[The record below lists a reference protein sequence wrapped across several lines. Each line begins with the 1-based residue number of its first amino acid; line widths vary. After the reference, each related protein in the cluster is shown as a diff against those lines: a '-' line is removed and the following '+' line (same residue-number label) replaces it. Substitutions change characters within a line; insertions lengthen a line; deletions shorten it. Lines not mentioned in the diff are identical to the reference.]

1 MFYDFVVMIVVLSML
16 FAHADCGAVK
26 ALQEWD
32 DLSSSDQFLNYL

>member
-1 MFYDFVVMIVVLSML
+1 LFMLIVMVMESR
-16 FAHADCGAVK
+16 AVK